1 MKSNNLSYLPTGQP
15 TYCPTDRRKMPDIID
30 FCVTKGL
37 NTKKF
42 LVETSLDLTSDRTPI
57 IVTMYA
63 QVIEKPKK
71 KNFSL

>member
-1 MKSNNLSYLPTGQP
+1 
-15 TYCPTDRRKMPDIID
+15 MPDIID

-42 LVETSLDLTSDRTPI
+42 LVETRLDPTSDHTPI

-63 QVIEKPKK
+63 QVIDLNMIGVHPASVLKM
-71 KNFSL
+71 LVIL